1 MNQHLK
7 KRSAKTL
14 EPKGKPASLKSR
26 RLPLR
31 TVKKEKRPLKKGL
44 KSTITRKPHLNIS
57 IINERKNMPDQEF
70 QAGLPAAMQAAFEAY
85 VASTG
90 FAATL
95 VAGAS
100 TISYVPA
107 PTSTPPTEV
116 VTF

>member
-1 MNQHLK
+1 MECPYTNLLLQAVNQRISKVRLK
-7 KRSAKTL
+7 MRL
-14 EPKGKPASLKSR
+14 FGRQR
-26 RLPLR
+26 R
-31 TVKKEKRPLKKGL
+31 KKKM
-44 KSTITRKPHLNIS
+44 SDS
-57 IINERKNMPDQEF
+57 DF

-85 VASTG
+85 VTSTG

-107 PTSTPPTEV
+107 PTATPPTET

>member
-1 MNQHLK
+1 M
-7 KRSAKTL
+7 SD
-14 EPKGKPASLKSR
+14 
-26 RLPLR
+26 
-31 TVKKEKRPLKKGL
+31 
-44 KSTITRKPHLNIS
+44 
-57 IINERKNMPDQEF
+57 PDF

-85 VASTG
+85 VTSTG

-107 PTSTPPTEV
+107 PTATPPTET